1 MFAAGIALES
11 VMKLFSKGTAS
22 QKLCKH
28 TDGRF
33 SEQNTCRLQSILMPH
48 FSRLHYVGQTT
59 LSN

>member
-33 SEQNTCRLQSILMPH
+33 SEQNTCRLQ
-48 FSRLHYVGQTT
+48 
-59 LSN
+59 